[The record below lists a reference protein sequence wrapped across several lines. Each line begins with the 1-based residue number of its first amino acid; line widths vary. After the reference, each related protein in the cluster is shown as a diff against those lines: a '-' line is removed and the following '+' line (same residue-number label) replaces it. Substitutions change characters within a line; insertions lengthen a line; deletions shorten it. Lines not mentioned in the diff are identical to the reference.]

1 MKYAG
6 LKLIYKKIVG
16 KKHWLYFALGGV
28 VLGLSIIFAP
38 ARYENLERLKKE
50 ALTKRTQ
57 VERIT
62 KFKMLHADFNSFKE
76 QIEKEAELAR
86 KNLPK
91 AYDEQKFL
99 SELDKKAQGLELL
112 GVGFPL
118 GKDVTNLKDEKNI
131 KLYPALVRVK
141 GDYFALLKFIK
152 AIEENHLAV
161 QNFKVKADKFGT
173 LAASMNV
180 VSFISP

>member
-38 ARYENLERLKKE
+38 ARYESLERLKKE
-50 ALTKRTQ
+50 ALTKRAQ
-57 VERIT
+57 VESIT
-62 KFKMLHADFNSFKE
+62 KFKMLHPDFNSFKE
-76 QIEKEAELAR
+76 

-131 KLYPALVRVK
+131 KLYPAMVRVK

-173 LAASMNV
+173 LEASMNV